1 MNKSLYRWL
10 LRLSLLIFLVACSP
24 KSPQTATVTSSASSE
39 PSAAAQTRVLS
50 SQPSEVVTDVTQLR
64 RTDYFLPS
72 ALVHIFQGDINR
84 HGKAGGYHYEGF
96 PEAKGQVVAKSKT
109 KPDAHGVYRA
119 KVTIDGVSK
128 QAQSTFFPQEWT
140 PQQVVD
146 AINEAYEKR
155 VHQSG
160 NVYQATIDNG
170 VSIQLYV
177 TEDGAIISAFP
188 LYQP

>member
-1 MNKSLYRWL
+1 M
-10 LRLSLLIFLVACSP
+10 RLSLLIFLVACSP
-24 KSPQTATVTSSASSE
+24 KSPQTATVTSSASSD
-39 PSAAAQTRVLS
+39 PAAAAQTRVLS

-146 AINEAYEKR
+146 AINETYEKR

-170 VSIQLYV
+170 VTIQLYV

>member
-39 PSAAAQTRVLS
+39 PAAAAQTRVLS

-170 VSIQLYV
+170 VTIQLYV